1 MNIILGKQYLLS
13 EQSITQVDAAEKIEK
28 IWKELNRIVEKD
40 QCKII
45 KSNGKFCLIRENDD
59 LVLVGSGGFANIYR
73 QKSTGIIIKKLRDDF
88 FTDKGIRSRF
98 KREYNITKS
107 LQGTFVSYKVAKA
120 VGDKATYVR
129 QKGLDEEVCMQLIL
143 STLKLGPAKKADLFA
158 VLKDALPDV
167 LTEEQKSKKLS
178 NLLQKMK
185 KDGLVDVRG
194 IAVNSEWY
202 IKTKD

>member
-1 MNIILGKQYLLS
+1 M
-13 EQSITQVDAAEKIEK
+13 
-28 IWKELNRIVEKD
+28 
-40 QCKII
+40 
-45 KSNGKFCLIRENDD
+45 
-59 LVLVGSGGFANIYR
+59 
-73 QKSTGIIIKKLRDDF
+73 
-88 FTDKGIRSRF
+88 
-98 KREYNITKS
+98 
-107 LQGTFVSYKVAKA
+107 
-120 VGDKATYVR
+120 
-129 QKGLDEEVCMQLIL
+129 DEEVCMQLIL

-158 VLKDALPDV
+158 VLKDALSDV

>member
-1 MNIILGKQYLLS
+1 M
-13 EQSITQVDAAEKIEK
+13 
-28 IWKELNRIVEKD
+28 R
-40 QCKII
+40 
-45 KSNGKFCLIRENDD
+45 
-59 LVLVGSGGFANIYR
+59 
-73 QKSTGIIIKKLRDDF
+73 
-88 FTDKGIRSRF
+88 
-98 KREYNITKS
+98 
-107 LQGTFVSYKVAKA
+107 FVSTEKSWNALNSLPCK
-120 VGDKATYVR
+120 T
-129 QKGLDEEVCMQLIL
+129 
-143 STLKLGPAKKADLFA
+143 LGPAKKADLFA

>member
-1 MNIILGKQYLLS
+1 MRYR
-13 EQSITQVDAAEKIEK
+13 KINAFRYQHL
-28 IWKELNRIVEKD
+28 IWKHP
-40 QCKII
+40 
-45 KSNGKFCLIRENDD
+45 
-59 LVLVGSGGFANIYR
+59 
-73 QKSTGIIIKKLRDDF
+73 IKKKTISKEDF
-88 FTDKGIRSRF
+88 SQLKSRNLVEA
-98 KREYNITKS
+98 RYPNI
-107 LQGTFVSYKVAKA
+107 FVSYKVAKA

-158 VLKDALPDV
+158 VLKDALPDI

-202 IKTKD
+202 ITTKD